1 MEWRALASEQGS
13 MFLIPRVARIS
24 SFRCCAIVGSAR
36 SCYIGVLARGEQG
49 SMCEFDAHRMT
60 PPLEYGVL
68 LRSRAS
74 NVLQAGR

>member
-1 MEWRALASEQGS
+1 M
-13 MFLIPRVARIS
+13 
-24 SFRCCAIVGSAR
+24 GSAR

-49 SMCEFDAHRMT
+49 AMCEFDAHRMT

-74 NVLQAGR
+74 KVLQAGRKRFIRYYADVILHQVGCV